1 MPATLTVPPAVEP
14 IALADLKAHLSLD
27 SVEHDATLAR
37 LTTTA
42 RQHVETT
49 TRRALIVQGWRV
61 TLDRW
66 PRHRRVLLPVAPVRA
81 VTNVTVFDALG
92 GAIVLPSQLYTLDRV
107 RVPAVLSVAPGVRAP
122 GLPVGGIAI
131 DVEAGYGLAA
141 ADVPA
146 PLREAV
152 LRLAAR
158 WFEHRLDADAAASPP
173 PLVEALIAPYRV
185 RL

>member
-1 MPATLTVPPAVEP
+1 MPAILTVPPAVEP

-27 SVEHDATLAR
+27 GGEHDATLTR
-37 LTTTA
+37 LIATA

-49 TRRALIVQGWRV
+49 TRRALIAQGWRV

-66 PRHRRVLLPVAPVRA
+66 PYRRRVVLPVAPVRA
-81 VTNVTVFDALG
+81 ILSVTVFDALG
-92 GAIVLPSQLYTLDRV
+92 EPIVLAPALYALDRV
-107 RVPAVLSVAPGVRAP
+107 RVPAVLVAAPGVRVP
-122 GLPVGGIAI
+122 GLPASGIAI
-131 DVEAGYGLAA
+131 DLEAGHGPAA

-158 WFEHRLDADAAASPP
+158 WFEHRLDPDAAASPP
-173 PLVEALIAPYRV
+173 PIVEALIAPYRV